1 MTQALL
7 KTIGIFGG
15 TFDPVHIGHLRTALE
30 LRQLLELD
38 EIRLLPNAQPPH
50 REQPGV
56 SAEHRLAM
64 LQIAVENEPSL
75 VVDDRELRR
84 VGPSYTIDTLLEVR
98 AELGE
103 QVSICLCLGM
113 DSLVALASW
122 RHWQQLSDLAH
133 IVVAARPGWHLPVS
147 GEVADWL
154 ADKVVTDPAAL
165 KTRTAGRVFVEELT
179 LLPVSA
185 SGIRDDLLAGR
196 SVRYLTPERVIHYID
211 SNKLYVE

>member
-1 MTQALL
+1 MTQAVL

-38 EIRLLPNAQPPH
+38 EMRLLPNAQPPH

-64 LQIAVENEPSL
+64 LQIAVDGEPGL

-84 VGPSYTIDTLLEVR
+84 TGPSYTIDTLLELR

-103 QVSICLCLGM
+103 QVSICIC
-113 DSLVALASW
+113 
-122 RHWQQLSDLAH
+122 
-133 IVVAARPGWHLPVS
+133 LPVFWAMSPNTLCDS
-147 GEVADWL
+147 GRHIGRRQLAVAGMPL
-154 ADKVVTDPAAL
+154 LGKL
-165 KTRTAGRVFVEELT
+165 RV
-179 LLPVSA
+179 
-185 SGIRDDLLAGR
+185 
-196 SVRYLTPERVIHYID
+196 
-211 SNKLYVE
+211 